1 MYATCRAGSGQ
12 VSGGR
17 EGEGRGRKKGTEGGM
32 KGRQGHRRA
41 VRREKHMQRRTGHSK
56 GAHVVRDSASTKTF
70 LEPTSQVRDQIM

>member
-32 KGRQGHRRA
+32 KGRQGHGGLCDVRSTCSAGWGTARA
-41 VRREKHMQRRTGHSK
+41 PMWSGTPHSQRPSSDLPLR
-56 GAHVVRDSASTKTF
+56 
-70 LEPTSQVRDQIM
+70 